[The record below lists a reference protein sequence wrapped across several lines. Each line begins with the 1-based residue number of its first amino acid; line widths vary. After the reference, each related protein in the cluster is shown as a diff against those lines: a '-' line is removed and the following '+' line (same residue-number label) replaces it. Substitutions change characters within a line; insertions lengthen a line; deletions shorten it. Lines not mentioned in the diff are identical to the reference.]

1 MTLAR
6 VFPPSVVCRG
16 RLSLCVAGVLRPLL
30 GLCVALVGME
40 SLLTDIVWLDWEDDD
55 LLGVV

>member
-6 VFPPSVVCRG
+6 VFPPSPVCRG
-16 RLSLCVAGVLRPLL
+16 RLSRRVAGVLRLLL
-30 GLCVALVGME
+30 GLCVAMVGME

-55 LLGVV
+55 GLL